1 MDLLVGFLGWCES
14 YSDLAMFSNLL
25 RLGLVLLLP
34 LGSGGPQSAGRPQ
47 DEAGPYTLM
56 VPVDEVSLT
65 FHASDFHGMPIED
78 LTERD
83 LRLLDDGKRQ
93 DRILSFQAFRNLP
106 IRAGI
111 LFDTS
116 RSMEGLWRNQDIAA
130 MYATRLLR
138 KETDQAFVMRFDSA
152 TKVKQSWTNN
162 AALLTE
168 SLRTIALDRESR
180 LGGTVLFDSL
190 YKACRDQWTSD
201 HDAITGNFIL
211 LFTDGVD
218 NASHARLEDV
228 IDICQQA
235 RTAIYVFSDEAKSFH
250 AEGQKTLDEL
260 VKKSGGRIFFD
271 ATGAEVWNDLRIMES
286 DQRSQYR
293 MVYKPSSL
301 KPDGSFHRIK
311 LDSPTRG
318 GVITTRSGYYAAR

>member
-1 MDLLVGFLGWCES
+1 
-14 YSDLAMFSNLL
+14 MFSSLL
-25 RLGLVLLLP
+25 RLGLLLLLP
-34 LGSGGPQSAGRPQ
+34 LGSRVPQSAEKPQ
-47 DEAGPYTLM
+47 DEAGRYTLS
-56 VPVDEVSLT
+56 VPVDEVNLT
-65 FHASDFHGMPIED
+65 FHASDFHGMPMED
-78 LTERD
+78 LTEKD

-152 TKVKQSWTNN
+152 TKVKQSWTND
-162 AALLTE
+162 AALLAE
-168 SLRTIALDRESR
+168 SLWTIAFDRESR

-201 HDAITGNFIL
+201 RDAITGNFIL
-211 LFTDGVD
+211 LFTDGLD
-218 NASHARLEDV
+218 NASHAQLEDV

-250 AEGQKTLDEL
+250 AEGQKTLNEL

-271 ATGAEVWNDLRIMES
+271 ATGPEVWNDLRIMES

-293 MVYKPSSL
+293 IVYKPSSL
-301 KPDGSFHRIK
+301 KADGSFHRIK

>member
-1 MDLLVGFLGWCES
+1 
-14 YSDLAMFSNLL
+14 MFSNLL
-25 RLGLVLLLP
+25 RLGLLVLLP
-34 LGSGGPQSAGRPQ
+34 LGSNAPQSVGKPQ
-47 DEAGPYTLM
+47 DEPGPYTLT

-116 RSMEGLWRNQDIAA
+116 RSMEGLWRNQDIAT

-152 TKVKQSWTNN
+152 TKVKQSWTND

-201 HDAITGNFIL
+201 RDAITGNFIL
-211 LFTDGVD
+211 LFTDGLD

-235 RTAIYVFSDEAKSFH
+235 RTAIYVFSEEAKSFH
-250 AEGQKTLDEL
+250 AEGQKTLNEL

-293 MVYKPSSL
+293 IVYKPSSL